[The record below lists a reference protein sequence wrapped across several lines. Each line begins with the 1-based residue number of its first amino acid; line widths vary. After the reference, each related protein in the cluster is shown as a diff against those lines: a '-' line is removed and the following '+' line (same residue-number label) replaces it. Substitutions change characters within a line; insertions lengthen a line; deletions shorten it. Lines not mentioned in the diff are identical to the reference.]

1 MRLISVGEILWD
13 VIGGQEHLGGAP
25 LNLSVHAS
33 RLGHDV
39 SVVSAVG
46 TDQRG
51 DRALEAISGL
61 GLSVDQVQ
69 RSDEWPTGIV
79 TVTVADDGQPE
90 FEIHR
95 PAAYDS
101 IKLDKLAL
109 ERLAASNPDCV
120 CFGTLL
126 SMYPR
131 GRNVLFEA
139 MDALPR
145 ARRFYD
151 VNLRPKSF
159 TPDLVLELLGRA
171 NVVKLNQDEVHSL
184 DRMFKGSNRTLQEF
198 CRDHATRF
206 GWESVCVT
214 QGELGCAIL
223 VRDEYM
229 EVPGYRVQVADTVG
243 AGDAFSAAFL
253 HGLNAGWPAAQIG
266 DFANRLGAFV
276 ASRPGGTAPWSIDEI
291 QALSRSSQRD
301 GIQATLLD
309 G

>member
-1 MRLISVGEILWD
+1 MRLISIGEILWD
-13 VIGGQEHLGGAP
+13 VIEGREHLGGAP

-46 TDQRG
+46 ADYRG
-51 DRALEAISGL
+51 DRALEAMSGL
-61 GLSVDQVQ
+61 GLPLGCVQ

-101 IKLDKLAL
+101 IRLDKPAL
-109 ERLAASNPDCV
+109 ERLAAWDPDWI

-126 SMYPR
+126 SAYPR
-131 GRNVLFEA
+131 GRKVLLET

-159 TPDLVLELLGRA
+159 TPELVLALLGRA
-171 NVVKLNQDEVHSL
+171 TVVKLNQDEVHSL
-184 DRMFKGSNRTLQEF
+184 DVMFQKSNRTLEEF
-198 CRDHATRF
+198 CRDHAARF

-214 QGELGCAIL
+214 RGELGCAML
-223 VRDEYM
+223 AHDQYV
-229 EVPGYRVQVADTVG
+229 EVPGYRVRVADTVG

-253 HGLNAGWPAAQIG
+253 HGLNAGWPTAQIG
-266 DFANRLGAFV
+266 DFANRLGAIV
-276 ASRPGGTAPWSIDEI
+276 ASRPGGAAPWSLDQLES
-291 QALSRSSQRD
+291 LSRS
-301 GIQATLLD
+301 G
-309 G
+309 

>member
-1 MRLISVGEILWD
+1 MRLISIGEILWD
-13 VIGGQEHLGGAP
+13 VIGGQEHLGGAL

-39 SVVSAVG
+39 SLVSAVG
-46 TDQRG
+46 VDQRG
-51 DRALEAISGL
+51 DRALEVMSSL
-61 GLSVDQVQ
+61 GLSIDLIQ
-69 RSDEWPTGIV
+69 RSHEWPTGIV

-101 IKLDKLAL
+101 MQLDKAAL
-109 ERLAASNPDCV
+109 ERLAASEPDWI

-126 SMYPR
+126 SMFPR
-131 GRNVLFEA
+131 ERNMLFETI
-139 MDALPR
+139 DALPR

-171 NVVKLNQDEVHSL
+171 TVVKLNQDEVHSL
-184 DRMFKGSNRTLQEF
+184 DGIFETSSHTLEEF
-198 CRDHATRF
+198 CHDHTARF
-206 GWESVCVT
+206 GWEAVCVT
-214 QGELGCAIL
+214 RSESGCAIL
-223 VRDEYM
+223 VRDQYV

-243 AGDAFSAAFL
+243 AGDAFSAALL

-266 DFANRLGAFV
+266 DFANRLGAIV
-276 ASRPGGTAPWSIDEI
+276 ASRPGGSAPWSLEEI
-291 QALSRSSQRD
+291 QALSRS
-301 GIQATLLD
+301 G
-309 G
+309 

>member
-1 MRLISVGEILWD
+1 MRLISIGEILWD
-13 VIGGQEHLGGAP
+13 VIGGQEHLGGAL

-39 SVVSAVG
+39 SLVSAVG

-51 DRALEAISGL
+51 DRALEAMSGL
-61 GLSVDQVQ
+61 GLSIDCVQ
-69 RSDEWPTGIV
+69 RSEEWPTGIV
-79 TVTVADDGQPE
+79 TVTVAADGQPE

-101 IKLDKLAL
+101 MKLDKAAL
-109 ERLAASNPDCV
+109 ERLAAWNPDWI

-171 NVVKLNQDEVHSL
+171 TVVKLNQDEVRSL
-184 DRMFKGSNRTLQEF
+184 DGMFQRNNRTLEEF
-198 CRDHATRF
+198 CRDCTARF
-206 GWESVCVT
+206 GWEAVCVT
-214 QGELGCAIL
+214 RGELGCAIL
-223 VRDEYM
+223 VRDQYV

-266 DFANRLGAFV
+266 DFANRLGALV
-276 ASRPGGTAPWSIDEI
+276 ASRPGGAAPWSLDEI
-291 QALSRSSQRD
+291 QALSRS
-301 GIQATLLD
+301 G
-309 G
+309 

>member
-25 LNLSVHAS
+25 LNLSVHVS

-46 TDQRG
+46 ADQRG
-51 DRALEAISGL
+51 DRALEAMSGL
-61 GLSVDQVQ
+61 GLSIDCVQ

-79 TVTVADDGQPE
+79 TVTVADDGQPQ
-90 FEIHR
+90 FQIHR

-101 IKLDKLAL
+101 MKLDRPAL
-109 ERLAASNPDCV
+109 ERMAASNPDWV

-126 SMYPR
+126 SMSPR
-131 GRNVLFEA
+131 GRNVLSEA
-139 MDALPR
+139 IDALPR

-159 TPDLVLELLGRA
+159 TPELVLTLLGRA
-171 NVVKLNQDEVHSL
+171 TVVKLNQDEVHSL
-184 DRMFKGSNRTLQEF
+184 DAMFQRGHRTLEEF
-198 CRDHATRF
+198 CRDCAGRW
-206 GWESVCVT
+206 GWEAVCVT
-214 QGELGCAIL
+214 RGELGCAVL
-223 VRDEYM
+223 VGDRYV

-253 HGLNAGWPAAQIG
+253 HGLSAGWPAAEIG
-266 DFANRLGAFV
+266 DFANRLGALV
-276 ASRPGGTAPWSIDEI
+276 ASRPGGAAPWSLEEI
-291 QALSRSSQRD
+291 EALSLSS
-301 GIQATLLD
+301 
-309 G
+309 

>member
-1 MRLISVGEILWD
+1 MRLISIGEILWD
-13 VIGGQEHLGGAP
+13 VIGGQEHLGGAL

-39 SVVSAVG
+39 SLVSAVG
-46 TDQRG
+46 ADQRG
-51 DRALEAISGL
+51 DRALEAMSGL
-61 GLSVDQVQ
+61 GLAIDCVQ
-69 RSDEWPTGIV
+69 RSEEWPTGIV

-101 IKLDKLAL
+101 MQLDKRAL
-109 ERLAASNPDCV
+109 ERLTARDPDWV

-131 GRNVLFEA
+131 GRDTLFEA
-139 MDALPR
+139 MGVLPQ

-159 TPDLVLELLGRA
+159 TPELVLELLGRA
-171 NVVKLNQDEVHSL
+171 TVVKLNQDEVHAL
-184 DRMFKGSNRTLQEF
+184 DEMFQKHHRMLEEF
-198 CRDHATRF
+198 CRDHAARF
-206 GWESVCVT
+206 GWEAVCVT
-214 QGELGCAIL
+214 RGELGCALL
-223 VRDEYM
+223 VRDQYV

-253 HGLNAGWPAAQIG
+253 HGLGAGWPPAQIG
-266 DFANRLGAFV
+266 DFANRLGAVV
-276 ASRPGGTAPWSIDEI
+276 ASRPGGAAPWSLDEI
-291 QALSRSSQRD
+291 EALSQSR
-301 GIQATLLD
+301 
-309 G
+309 

>member
-1 MRLISVGEILWD
+1 MKLINIGEILWD

-25 LNLSVHAS
+25 LNLAVHAS

-39 SVVSAVG
+39 SLLSAVG
-46 TDQRG
+46 KDQRG
-51 DRALEAISGL
+51 DRALEAMASL
-61 GLSVDQVQ
+61 GLSIDLIQ
-69 RSDEWPTGIV
+69 RSHEWPTGIV

-101 IKLDKLAL
+101 IKLETPAR
-109 ERLAASNPDCV
+109 ERLAVWDPDWV

-131 GRNVLFEA
+131 GRNVLFET

-159 TPDLVLELLGRA
+159 TPELVLALLGRA
-171 NVVKLNQDEVHSL
+171 TVVKLNQDEVCSVNE
-184 DRMFKGSNRTLQEF
+184 MFQESNRKLEEF
-198 CRDHATRF
+198 CRDYAARF
-206 GWESVCVT
+206 GWEAVCIT
-214 QGELGCAIL
+214 RGELGCAIF
-223 VRDEYM
+223 VRDQYV

-253 HGLNAGWPAAQIG
+253 HGLNTGWPAAQIG
-266 DFANRLGAFV
+266 DFANRLGALV
-276 ASRPGGTAPWSIDEI
+276 ASRPGGAAPWSLDQIG
-291 QALSRSSQRD
+291 ALSRS
-301 GIQATLLD
+301 A
-309 G
+309 

>member
-1 MRLISVGEILWD
+1 M
-13 VIGGQEHLGGAP
+13 GA
-25 LNLSVHAS
+25 
-33 RLGHDV
+33 
-39 SVVSAVG
+39 
-46 TDQRG
+46 DQRG
-51 DRALEAISGL
+51 DRALEAMSGL
-61 GLSVDQVQ
+61 GLSIDCVQ
-69 RSDEWPTGIV
+69 RSEEWPTGIV

-101 IKLDKLAL
+101 IKLDTPAL
-109 ERLAASNPDCV
+109 ERLAAWDPDWV

-131 GRNVLFEA
+131 GRNVLFET

-159 TPDLVLELLGRA
+159 TPELVLALLGRA
-171 NVVKLNQDEVHSL
+171 TVVKLNQDEVHSL
-184 DRMFKGSNRTLQEF
+184 DAMFQRSNRTLEEF
-198 CRDHATRF
+198 CRDYAARF
-206 GWESVCVT
+206 GWEAVCVT
-214 QGELGCAIL
+214 RGELGCAIL
-223 VRDEYM
+223 VRDQYV

-266 DFANRLGAFV
+266 DFANRLGALV
-276 ASRPGGTAPWSIDEI
+276 ASRPGGAAPWSIDEI
-291 QALSRSSQRD
+291 QALSRS
-301 GIQATLLD
+301 G
-309 G
+309 

>member
-1 MRLISVGEILWD
+1 MRLISIGEILWD
-13 VIGGQEHLGGAP
+13 VIGGQEHLGGAL
-25 LNLSVHAS
+25 LNFSVHAS

-39 SVVSAVG
+39 SLVSAVG
-46 TDQRG
+46 ADSRG
-51 DRALEAISGL
+51 DRALEAMSGL
-61 GLSVDQVQ
+61 GLSIGCVQ

-101 IKLDKLAL
+101 MKLDRPAL
-109 ERLAASNPDCV
+109 ERMAASNPDWV

-131 GRNVLFEA
+131 GRNVVFEA

-159 TPDLVLELLGRA
+159 TPELVLALLGRA
-171 NVVKLNQDEVHSL
+171 TVVKLNQDEVHSI
-184 DRMFKGSNRTLQEF
+184 DAMFQRGHRTLEEF
-198 CRDHATRF
+198 CRDNAAHF
-206 GWESVCVT
+206 GWEAVCVT
-214 QGELGCAIL
+214 RGELGCAIF
-223 VRDEYM
+223 VRDQYV
-229 EVPGYRVQVADTVG
+229 EVPGYCVQVADTVG

-266 DFANRLGAFV
+266 DFANRLGALV
-276 ASRPGGTAPWSIDEI
+276 ASRPGGAAPWSFEEI
-291 QALSRSSQRD
+291 QALSRS
-301 GIQATLLD
+301 L
-309 G
+309 

>member
-1 MRLISVGEILWD
+1 MRLISIGEILWD

-46 TDQRG
+46 ADQRG
-51 DRALEAISGL
+51 DRALEAMSRL
-61 GLSVDQVQ
+61 GLSIDLVQ
-69 RSDEWPTGIV
+69 RSKEWPTGIV

-101 IKLDKLAL
+101 MTLNAPAL
-109 ERLAASNPDCV
+109 ERVAASDVDWV

-126 SMYPR
+126 SMSPR
-131 GRNVLFEA
+131 GRNVLLEA

-159 TPDLVLELLGRA
+159 TPELVLALLGRA
-171 NVVKLNQDEVHSL
+171 NVVKLNQDEVHSVDVML
-184 DRMFKGSNRTLQEF
+184 QRSNRTLEEF
-198 CRDHATRF
+198 CRDYTARF
-206 GWESVCVT
+206 GWEAVCIT
-214 QGELGCAIL
+214 RGEWGCAIF
-223 VRDEYM
+223 VRDQYV

-253 HGLNAGWPAAQIG
+253 HGLNGGWPAVEIG
-266 DFANRLGAFV
+266 DFANRLGAIV
-276 ASRPGGTAPWSIDEI
+276 ASRPGGAAPWSLHEI
-291 QALSRSSQRD
+291 EALSRSS
-301 GIQATLLD
+301 
-309 G
+309 